1 MSVTF
6 SASFAIALTLAFA
19 RSIAWVSICPPFSN
33 ASIPTMTKV
42 AFAGAISVFAA
53 GTLQHDVLP
62 VTDAQVI
69 TELVIQAG
77 VGMVLGYVVSLFVNA
92 VVGAGSLVD
101 LFSGLNLPASIDPL
115 SLQQTKLFGQFYNM
129 VLMALLFTTG
139 AVIVIVEGFVKSFSS
154 VGTSLPAVTLSNLA
168 QTITGDVVS
177 FFAAALEIA
186 APIIVVLFGT
196 QIVLALL
203 AKAAPQINV
212 FVFGMPLQ
220 ILVGISAVGIAL
232 AALPN
237 DITNLVTRA
246 MTQLFGGS

>member
-1 MSVTF
+1 M
-6 SASFAIALTLAFA
+6 
-19 RSIAWVSICPPFSN
+19 
-33 ASIPTMTKV
+33 
-42 AFAGAISVFAA
+42 
-53 GTLQHDVLP
+53 
-62 VTDAQVI
+62 I

-154 VGTSLPAVTLSNLA
+154 VGTSLPSVTLSDLA

-186 APIIVVLFGT
+186 APDHRRPLCDSDRAG
-196 QIVLALL
+196 
-203 AKAAPQINV
+203 APRQGRSPNQRV
-212 FVFGMPLQ
+212 RLRD
-220 ILVGISAVGIAL
+220 AVA
-232 AALPN
+232 
-237 DITNLVTRA
+237 DSRRY
-246 MTQLFGGS
+246 